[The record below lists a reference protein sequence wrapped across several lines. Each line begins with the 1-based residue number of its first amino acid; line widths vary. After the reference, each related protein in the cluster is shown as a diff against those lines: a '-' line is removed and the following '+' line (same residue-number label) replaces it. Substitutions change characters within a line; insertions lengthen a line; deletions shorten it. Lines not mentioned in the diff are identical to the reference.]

1 MWTFSWVSHFSHL
14 WKIRQV
20 HHHHKWLQ
28 TTSPPRMLTRAPCYH
43 SKQRPIHRGTQKLL
57 LFRAKLVVDNKGE
70 RKLVCGT
77 LKTTISGQPSVQ
89 CILQQRLPKALN
101 SGSQNSQQI
110 SSADSREGSCQSPSG
125 QGHKPLWGVQ
135 ATSGPSREP
144 SITDLPQ
151 VLSNPS
157 PDSLGGEEPQLLQY
171 LPFTSRK
178 ALPTYSGRPY
188 RWLRNTRLTSQYKN
202 SAL

>member
-101 SGSQNSQQI
+101 SGSQNVLKCLTI
-110 SSADSREGSCQSPSG
+110 NRRRVQSG
-125 QGHKPLWGVQ
+125 
-135 ATSGPSREP
+135 A
-144 SITDLPQ
+144 
-151 VLSNPS
+151 
-157 PDSLGGEEPQLLQY
+157 
-171 LPFTSRK
+171 K
-178 ALPTYSGRPY
+178 ALSSQMHTVEESQMDTPCTTSTN
-188 RWLRNTRLTSQYKN
+188 WWRLHQYHLILKIKMGDIW
-202 SAL
+202 AT

>member
-1 MWTFSWVSHFSHL
+1 MFNVFLLMRPRDVWATWESQVRSRVHL
-14 WKIRQV
+14 FTCV
-20 HHHHKWLQ
+20 EWLKR
-28 TTSPPRMLTRAPCYH
+28 TASYA
-43 SKQRPIHRGTQKLL
+43 S
-57 LFRAKLVVDNKGE
+57 
-70 RKLVCGT
+70 
-77 LKTTISGQPSVQ
+77 
-89 CILQQRLPKALN
+89 LN

-157 PDSLGGEEPQLLQY
+157 PDSLGGEAPQLLQY